1 MLIPGSQ
8 NMLLDRLS
16 IRLKLMLL
24 SILPLLLLAAFII
37 FEGEA
42 LYTAKKNSQQTEFI
56 IGLALQLEDVSHE
69 FAIERGLTEQFLAS
83 NGRVGQEK
91 TRQQRKTSDQSFDR
105 LGKFI
110 SQHQHDLSGLKG
122 IHTKADQLRDLI
134 EIRDAVRKKTDQL
147 SGVHTAFSYYSLVN
161 NQTIGLVDF
170 ITTFIR
176 NTTVRRELQHTVE
189 IMWIEERA
197 SQSRGALHG
206 VYQKSIA
213 TISDYT
219 RIHTFIKKFDHRL
232 ELLLNNRS
240 FHTKADL
247 HALTKNLIFMKVN
260 SIQNEF
266 LEQINHL
273 NTIRGPATEQW
284 FSLATQR
291 IASIRTIIN
300 KQASYTLNEAQ
311 KMAAQS
317 QRRLIVG
324 SIIMFLVIITLL
336 SLSYYIARNIS
347 DRIHNINT
355 LLTRSIETDDLSI
368 RIDEQ
373 GNDEVAHIAQGI
385 NRYISWQKD
394 VVSNIKEISLKQEHL
409 ANHDPLTNLAN
420 RSLFFS
426 RLTHLTD
433 QLQRH
438 DRHHAILYIDLDFFK
453 QVNDGHGHS
462 IGDRV
467 LQLFSKR
474 LVHSIRKGDTPARIG
489 GDEFAVV
496 LEEITPDKAQ
506 LVSQKILDAMKR
518 PFLIDNLRLN
528 VSVSIGMTFFPDEGL
543 QTPNALLQQADK
555 ALYDAKNAGRQ
566 QYRYFDNTLKRE
578 YADNQQLENDLAQ
591 AIANEEVFP
600 HFQPQYCL
608 QTQKIIGLEALARWQ
623 HPERGFIPPSKF
635 IAVAERLSLITLL
648 TESMIKQ
655 VANYLPAFTDIDP
668 ELKIAINISGSECSN
683 PHILHLIQD
692 LIKEKNINPKQ
703 IELEV
708 TESILIEHPES
719 SIKIL
724 TTLSNLGISIA
735 IDDFGTGYSSL
746 SYLTDLPIDIL
757 KIDRSFVE
765 GIGVNPQQEI
775 VIQVIIDLA
784 KRLSLKV
791 IAEGVE
797 TPAQAEFLAENG
809 CDYGQGYFYSKPLP
823 AQAIAKLWN

>member
-1 MLIPGSQ
+1 MLSTDSH

-16 IRLKLMLL
+16 IRLKLLLL

-37 FEGEA
+37 LESEA
-42 LYTAKKNSQQTEFI
+42 LYTTKKSSQQTEFI
-56 IGLALQLEDVSHE
+56 IGLALQLENVSHE
-69 FAIERGLTEQFLAS
+69 FAKERGLTELFLAS
-83 NGRVGQEK
+83 GGRVGREK
-91 TRQQRKTSDQSFDR
+91 IRRQRKLSDQYFD
-105 LGKFI
+105 LLEKFI
-110 SQHQHDLSGLKG
+110 NSHQRDLSGLKG
-122 IHTKADQLRDLI
+122 IHTKSDQLRDLI
-134 EIRDAVRKKTDQL
+134 KTRYAVRKKTDQL
-147 SGVHTAFSYYSLVN
+147 SGVITAFAYYSLVN

-170 ITTFIR
+170 ITTFIT
-176 NTTVRRELQHTVE
+176 NTTVRGELQHFVE

-197 SQSRGALHG
+197 SQSRGALYG
-206 VYQKSIA
+206 VYQKSTASIG
-213 TISDYT
+213 DYT

-247 HALTKNLIFMKVN
+247 HALTKNLMFMKVS
-260 SIQNEF
+260 SIQNKF
-266 LEQINHL
+266 LEQIDDL
-273 NTIRGPATEQW
+273 NTIQGPTTEHW

-291 IASIRTIIN
+291 IVSIRAIIN
-300 KQASYTLNEAQ
+300 KQASYILNEAQ
-311 KMAAQS
+311 QMAALS

-324 SIIMFLVIITLL
+324 SIIMFLAIMTLI

-385 NRYISWQKD
+385 NRYISWLKD
-394 VVSNIKEISLKQEHL
+394 VVGNVKEISLKQEHL

-433 QLQRH
+433 QLHRH

-453 QVNDGHGHS
+453 QVNDSYGHN

-474 LVHSIRKGDTPARIG
+474 LVNSIRTGDTPARLG

-496 LEEITPDKAQ
+496 LEEITPDRAR
-506 LVSQKILDAMKR
+506 LVSQKVLDAMKR
-518 PFLIDNLRLN
+518 PFLIDNLKLE
-528 VSVSIGMTFFPDEGL
+528 VSVSIGMTFFPDDEF
-543 QTPNALLQQADK
+543 QTPNALLLQADK
-555 ALYDAKNAGRQ
+555 ALYDAKNSGRQ
-566 QYRYFDNTLKRE
+566 QYRYFDNTLKKE
-578 YADNQQLENDLAQ
+578 YEENQQLENDLSQ
-591 AIANEEVFP
+591 AIVSKEVFP

-608 QTQKIIGLEALARWQ
+608 KTKKIVGLEALARWR
-623 HPERGFIPPSKF
+623 HPERGSIPPGKF
-635 IAVAERLSLITLL
+635 IAIAERLSLITLL

-655 VANYLPAFTDIDP
+655 VAGYLPAFTDIDP

-708 TESILIEHPES
+708 TETILIEHPES

-724 TTLSNLGISIA
+724 TALSNLGISIA

-797 TPAQAEFLAENG
+797 TAAQAEFLSQNG

-823 AQAIAKLWN
+823 AQEIGKLWS